1 MTVDSRIPGGSATKP
16 FTATAAMGLVEAGLL
31 DIDQPAYEY
40 IDPWLANQTDRTQ
53 HRTLLQLWNG
63 NRQILQV
70 TTRMLMGMRSGV
82 GDYNDAAMLNYQLEN
97 PRTDITP
104 FEYVLNSSKDIPF
117 TPGSRGRY
125 SSVGY
130 VLLGMVLSAAS
141 GASTW
146 EALDQTSLAFRGG
159 QFMQPS
165 DFPGI
170 QFMKHGLCSG
180 VQGVAHQYVFHT
192 HKRRRDVW
200 GEVDIEPSCS
210 QQSSWH
216 QNLVATYNQ
225 PADLL
230 AGPFSCPTAA
240 ACCAEATAI
249 AGDSASSVWTFLPA
263 GVQGAHEPVVNYS
276 TCSVFASAHPLEM
289 VRGAVTGTS
298 LSGLMRLEDFVDLY
312 QTSCLNGELHPCCFS
327 SYSIAAAQFHFIL
340 STQVGQWVILR
351 PLLLATQAFLL
362 RWLPDAL
369 SIQAHLLRCLR

>member
-1 MTVDSRIPGGSATKP
+1 MIMSSLPRCLLLVLCGFAVSAVPDAPPLSRALSAALRSVSSYYNISFVAAITLIDREQDLWTSSGAAGMDDRVRGTAMTVDSRIPGGSATKP

-276 TCSVFASAHPLEM
+276 TCIVFASAHPLEM

-298 LSGLMRLEDFVDLY
+298 L
-312 QTSCLNGELHPCCFS
+312 NG
-327 SYSIAAAQFHFIL
+327 
-340 STQVGQWVILR
+340 
-351 PLLLATQAFLL
+351 
-362 RWLPDAL
+362 
-369 SIQAHLLRCLR
+369 